1 VFASAYWA
9 LLPLVAR
16 ERLSGGAELYGLLV
30 GSIGVGA
37 VTGAIFLP
45 RLRKQMG
52 PGRLVVASTLAT
64 SLVLATYALAT
75 SPYLAAIA
83 SFVAGASWLA
93 ALSSFNISTQV
104 SLPDWV
110 RARGLAIFGTV
121 FFGAMA
127 GGSLLWGQLASVI
140 GLAATLLV
148 AAGGALACA
157 WPATR
162 FGLQSGGQSVNAL
175 DLTPSSHWP
184 QPVDAVAAAAD
195 RGPVLV
201 TVEYEIDPELSK
213 EFLEAM
219 ADLGLARR
227 RDGAYSWGVFQDV
240 TSPSHYT
247 ECFFASSWLE
257 HLRHHERVTEDDRQL
272 QARIGELHKGPGAPR
287 VRHSLAAGG
296 RQ

>member
-1 VFASAYWA
+1 
-9 LLPLVAR
+9 
-16 ERLSGGAELYGLLV
+16 
-30 GSIGVGA
+30 
-37 VTGAIFLP
+37 
-45 RLRKQMG
+45 
-52 PGRLVVASTLAT
+52 
-64 SLVLATYALAT
+64 
-75 SPYLAAIA
+75 
-83 SFVAGASWLA
+83 
-93 ALSSFNISTQV
+93 
-104 SLPDWV
+104 
-110 RARGLAIFGTV
+110 
-121 FFGAMA
+121 MA

-201 TVEYEIDPELSK
+201 TVEYEIDPDLSK

-287 VRHSLAAGG
+287 VRHSLAAGR